1 MIGIFDSGIGGL
13 TVLKEIERQL
23 GQCGH
28 LYIADSYFTPY
39 GNRSTQEIIERSI
52 SIVKKLSDL
61 GATIIVVACNTATA
75 IAVETLRKKFSLPIV
90 AMEPAV
96 KPAMAHSRCGKVG
109 ILATTMTLSS
119 QRYASLLEKFADG
132 AQVFDQPCVGLVEQ
146 IENMQLDS
154 PKTLELLNS
163 YLQPLLEKEIDTMV
177 LGCTHYPFLVDQIT
191 AITNGSIKLIDTAE
205 PVTRELKRQMENRG
219 LLEKCQGNKRYL
231 TTGDKDRFQ
240 QQLNFY
246 WQKQVSAESIRID

>member
-1 MIGIFDSGIGGL
+1 MIGVFESGIGGL
-13 TVLKEIERQL
+13 SVLKEIERQL
-23 GQCGH
+23 GHCGH
-28 LYIADSYFTPY
+28 LYIADSGFTPY
-39 GNRSTQEIIERSI
+39 GNRSTEEIIDRSI
-52 SIVKKLSDL
+52 RIVEKLCEL

-96 KPAMAHSRCGKVG
+96 KSATAHSRCGKVG

-119 QRYASLLEKFADG
+119 QRYASLLEKFAEG
-132 AQVFDQPCVGLVEQ
+132 TQVFDQPCVGLVEQ
-146 IENMQLDS
+146 IENMELNS
-154 PKTLELLNS
+154 PKTLGLLNR

-177 LGCTHYPFLVDQIT
+177 LGCTHYPFLVDQIS

-205 PVTRELKRQMENRG
+205 PVTRELKRQMEKRG
-219 LLEKCQGNKRYL
+219 LLEKCQGKNRYL
-231 TTGDKDRFQ
+231 TTGDNARFQ

-246 WQKQVSAESIRID
+246 WQKQVTAETVRIA